1 MTTCTC
7 RTCNCSEEEIAEYR
21 KARELHCD
29 PVENPSEKIRAAFAP
44 KEDGLAQ
51 SVAGAL
57 RDHETQGEY
66 DLTGLKGRRFYHEVC
81 DVVPLL
87 GRALDW
93 IEARPHLTV
102 LDIRYDNSS
111 FEGYSES
118 ITVIAEEG

>member
-1 MTTCTC
+1 MTKCICKDCSCT
-7 RTCNCSEEEIAEYR
+7 TEEIEAWR
-21 KARELHCD
+21 KA
-29 PVENPSEKIRAAFAP
+29 FTP
-44 KEDGLAQ
+44 KEDVLVKT
-51 SVAGAL
+51 VAEAL

-66 DLTGLKGRRFYHEVC
+66 DLDFLVGRRFYHDKC